1 MKVRKCKCCKQ
12 NFAPLRPLQMV
23 CSYECSLVYM
33 KQLSIKAE
41 NKKAMEQKKIIK
53 EKVKTL
59 SEYES
64 EAKKVF
70 QRFIRLRDEGKPC
83 ISCMKAN
90 PVDWAG
96 GHYFPAGIYSGLIF
110 DERNCHGQC
119 NSYCN
124 KYLSGNLINYRFG
137 LINRF
142 GEEFVKKLESDAVLA
157 RNYKWTKDELIA
169 KKEEYEQKIK
179 SLKKGS

>member
-1 MKVRKCKCCKQ
+1 
-12 NFAPLRPLQMV
+12 MV
-23 CSYECSLVYM
+23 CSFICSLEYADKKRKKV
-33 KQLSIKAE
+33 E
-41 NKKAMEQKKIIK
+41 ERKAMEQKKILK
-53 EKVKTL
+53 EKLKTL
-59 SEYES
+59 TEYEA

-83 ISCMKAN
+83 ISCMKSN

-142 GEEFVKKLESDAVLA
+142 GEEFVKNLESDAVLA
-157 RNYKWTKDELIA
+157 RNKKWTREELLA

-179 SLKKGS
+179 ELKKS